1 MRIRMPERKHEKGYS
16 GLRIRIAILLLALA
30 VLTSLFARTRWN
42 SRPSEVAFPAP
53 VIVEIA
59 GDVPKP
65 GIYILD
71 NERATVSD
79 ALKAAGWSD
88 RLPIAGTASRKL
100 ISGESCRVLR
110 NGNEIEVTFERM
122 PAAALLA
129 SGRKLNLNS
138 ASKDDLLLIPQ
149 MRPEI
154 AEMVVERRKTKKWTR
169 VEELQEIH
177 GIGAKTVE
185 RLKEYLE
192 VTSGSE

>member
-1 MRIRMPERKHEKGYS
+1 MPERKHEKGYP
-16 GLRIRIAILLLALA
+16 GLRIRIAILLLALT

-42 SRPSEVAFPAP
+42 SRPSEVSFPAP
-53 VIVEIA
+53 AIVEVA

-71 NERATVSD
+71 NERATVGD
-79 ALKAAGWSD
+79 ALKAAGWSGN
-88 RLPIAGTASRKL
+88 LPAAGTGPRKL
-100 ISGESCRVLR
+100 VSGESCRVLR
-110 NGNEIEVTFERM
+110 SGNDIEITFGRM

-129 SGRKLNLNS
+129 AGRKLDLNS

-154 AEMVVERRKTKKWTR
+154 AEMVVERRKTRKWTR

-177 GIGAKTVE
+177 GIGSKTVL
-185 RLKEYLE
+185 RLKEHLE
-192 VTSGSE
+192 VSSGTE